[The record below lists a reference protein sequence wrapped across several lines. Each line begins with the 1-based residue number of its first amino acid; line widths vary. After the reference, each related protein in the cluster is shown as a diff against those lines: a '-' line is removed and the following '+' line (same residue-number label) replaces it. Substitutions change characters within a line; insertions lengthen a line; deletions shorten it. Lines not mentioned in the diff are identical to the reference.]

1 MQPVFRYR
9 RWLEDEKQL
18 IPAGQSDSIADIESC
33 PPPIRGPEASV
44 TNYIE
49 MLEQVEDRLLDF
61 YNGNNNRF
69 NKHTWDMKRAKHIEY
84 QAIANSLLRIV
95 GGSIGER
102 CKDDNPVL
110 IGVGLGQFGSSS
122 RLSSLHSSFLSYFV
136 PLARSL
142 RYIVVGLNEFY
153 TSGLPPVCGPSH
165 PSRTLLPPLCDG
177 GRKHVQHCP
186 RVPIAPGTTTLSS
199 PRHGRW

>member
-1 MQPVFRYR
+1 MQRLTLEQQATTRPPTMIGLTKAIELTKAHHHNLAVDQKAVMQPVFRYR

-18 IPAGQSDSIADIESC
+18 IPAGQSNSIADIESC
-33 PPPIRGPEASV
+33 LPPIRGPEASV

-49 MLEQVEDRLLDF
+49 MLEQVEDRLLNF
-61 YNGNNNRF
+61 YNGNNNRL

-136 PLARSL
+136 PMVSKLFTMYHRECLQRS
-142 RYIVVGLNEFY
+142 E
-153 TSGLPPVCGPSH
+153 C
-165 PSRTLLPPLCDG
+165 
-177 GRKHVQHCP
+177 Q
-186 RVPIAPGTTTLSS
+186 
-199 PRHGRW
+199 